1 MEVSDYFE
9 QYVWPNYE
17 SFRADP
23 GRKLLAMNAVVAA
36 YHMADWIAACRVGP
50 GVAGGIK
57 DGDVRGAVK
66 QVRKDVLEAC
76 PDFALIEDAATAYK
90 HVVTSD
96 KTGGKERPRKRH
108 FMELVRVGTG
118 SRDTRWSDTEAWDAS
133 KVWQDHYESVVID
146 DGKTEHELLLALNH
160 LVAYWGDYVYAGR
173 PDWKERRPEPGAGT
187 GVLR

>member
-57 DGDVRGAVK
+57 DGDVRRAVK

-90 HVVTSD
+90 HVVTRD
-96 KTGGKERPRKRH
+96 KTGAKSARECGISWNWSGHAPARGI
-108 FMELVRVGTG
+108 RVGA
-118 SRDTRWSDTEAWDAS
+118 TRKPGTTARHGRTTTKAS
-133 KVWQDHYESVVID
+133 
-146 DGKTEHELLLALNH
+146 
-160 LVAYWGDYVYAGR
+160 
-173 PDWKERRPEPGAGT
+173 
-187 GVLR
+187 